1 MTVGINAQFSNK
13 DESNEAIKLSN
24 ISRQSPLGQPYDENG
39 ELKWYPHD
47 DSGIEQNPFLLYKE
61 RDKFN
66 VTQNLFATMY
76 ADLKLPFGFSY
87 KVSYINRYD
96 WQKNYYYDPS
106 SIPSG
111 NKTGGFG
118 QRINYSL
125 YEWQID
131 NIISWKKTFGVHD
144 FYATF
149 LYNAE
154 KKQTWKDTG
163 ENVNFTPSEALSSIN

>member
-1 MTVGINAQFSNK
+1 
-13 DESNEAIKLSN
+13 
-24 ISRQSPLGQPYDENG
+24 
-39 ELKWYPHD
+39 
-47 DSGIEQNPFLLYKE
+47 
-61 RDKFN
+61 
-66 VTQNLFATMY
+66 MY

-125 YEWQID
+125 T
-131 NIISWKKTFGVHD
+131 NGK
-144 FYATF
+144 
-149 LYNAE
+149 
-154 KKQTWKDTG
+154 
-163 ENVNFTPSEALSSIN
+163 